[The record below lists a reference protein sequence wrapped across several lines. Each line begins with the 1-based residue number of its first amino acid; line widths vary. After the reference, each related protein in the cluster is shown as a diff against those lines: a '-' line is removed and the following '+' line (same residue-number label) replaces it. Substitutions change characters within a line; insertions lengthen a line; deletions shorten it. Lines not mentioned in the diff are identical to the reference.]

1 MSLNR
6 VLLVD
11 DDPITNYIHRL
22 VLSETGITANIEIAE
37 TVEKALSLI
46 QHGGNE
52 PCESPDLIFLDL
64 NLPGLSGWDFISEY
78 RKLKDSQGANSII
91 VVLTTSANPDDKQ
104 RANQL
109 GEVAEFRSKPMTNQM
124 VEEIMQRYFQLR

>member
-1 MSLNR
+1 MSLNC

-22 VLSETGITANIEIAE
+22 VLSETGITATIEIAE
-37 TVEKALSLI
+37 TVEKALSLMR
-46 QHGGNE
+46 QGVDE
-52 PCESPDLIFLDL
+52 PREMPDLIFLDL
-64 NLPGLSGWDFISEY
+64 NLPGLSGWDFINEY
-78 RKLKDSQGANSII
+78 QKIKDSQGTNCII

-109 GEVAEFRSKPMTNQM
+109 GEVAEFRSKPMTNEM
-124 VEEIMQRYFQLR
+124 VEEIIQRYFQLR

>member
-1 MSLNR
+1 MSLNC

-11 DDPITNYIHRL
+11 DDPITNYIHQL

-37 TVEKALSLI
+37 TVEKALSLMR
-46 QHGGNE
+46 QGVDE
-52 PCESPDLIFLDL
+52 PREMPDLIFLDL
-64 NLPGLSGWDFISEY
+64 NLPGLSGWDFINEY
-78 RKLKDSQGANSII
+78 QKIKDSQGTNCII

-109 GEVAEFRSKPMTNQM
+109 GEVAEFRSKPMTNEM
-124 VEEIMQRYFQLR
+124 VEEIIQRYFQLR